1 MSIFRSLDIGSSALT
16 AERLRMDIISSNIAN
31 VNTTKTEQGG
41 PYRRQMPVF
50 QAVFENEWKKIQAAK
65 NGGEF
70 NGKGVRVT
78 EIIED
83 NAPFRQAYEPDHPHA
98 DEKGYVYYPNV
109 NIVREMV
116 DMISASRAYEANV
129 TTVSTAKTL
138 FNSALQIS
146 Q

>member
-1 MSIFRSLDIGSSALT
+1 MSIFRSLDIGASALT
-16 AERLRMDIISSNIAN
+16 AERLRMDIISSNMAN
-31 VNTTKTEQGG
+31 VNTTKTENGG

-50 QAVFENEWKKIQAAK
+50 QAVFENEWKRIQAAK
-65 NGGEF
+65 KGESF
-70 NGKGVRVT
+70 HGKGVRVS

-83 NAPFRQAYEPDHPHA
+83 GAPLRSAYEPDHPHA

-129 TTVSTAKTL
+129 TMVSTAKTL